1 MPKKNRPMD
10 QDGTPTLD
18 ELKMFF
24 QENDFTTA
32 VSGYN
37 FENASEEDNRFYLKI
52 KNLFGTTWNEQMKEL
67 TGTGSLANFSK
78 DAPVKCL
85 EKADED
91 LIAGTIMEILQDD
104 TLTEMYGQISAEV
117 VAEPLT
123 KELEKYAEEHEKSVD
138 DLTEEEVALVMDD
151 FSNHFFG
158 NAVNM
163 LQQTQSVP
171 EIMDISSKMAAHED
185 FASTKGRNYD
195 KIDFRRRWYHL
206 RAKIDTTLSYDEI
219 VENELADP
227 DSADAFSAIED
238 SMDQDE
244 LYQMLLS
251 AVCDNCDDDIDRQ
264 IILMCDEQL
273 TQKEIAEKLGYKSQG
288 AVSKRLKKL
297 RKKYSEIF
305 E

>member
-1 MPKKNRPMD
+1 MPKNKPMD

-18 ELKMFF
+18 ELKKFF

-32 VSGYN
+32 VSGYD
-37 FENASEEDNRFYLKI
+37 FENASEEDNRLYLKI
-52 KNLFGTTWNEQMKEL
+52 KNLFGTAWNGQMKEL

-91 LIAGTIMEILQDD
+91 LIAGTIMEILGDD
-104 TLTEMYGQISAEV
+104 AVTEMYGQISADV
-117 VAEPLT
+117 VAEPLA
-123 KELEKYAEEHEKSVD
+123 KEMEKYAEEHGKTVD
-138 DLTEEEVALVMDD
+138 DLTEEEIGLVMDD
-151 FSNHFFG
+151 FSTRFLG

-185 FASTKGRNYD
+185 FASTKGRNYE

-219 VENELADP
+219 VENEFADP
-227 DSADAFSAIED
+227 ESTAAFSTLEE

-244 LYQMLLS
+244 LYEMLLE
-251 AVCDNCDDDIDRQ
+251 AVCESCDDDIDRQ

>member
-1 MPKKNRPMD
+1 MPKKNKPMD
-10 QDGTPTLD
+10 QNGTPTLD
-18 ELKMFF
+18 ELKKFF

-32 VSGYN
+32 VSGYD
-37 FENASEEDNRFYLKI
+37 FENASEEDNRLYLKI
-52 KNLFGTTWNEQMKEL
+52 KNLFGTAWNGQMKEL

-91 LIAGTIMEILQDD
+91 LIAGTIMESLQDD

-117 VAEPLT
+117 VAEPLA
-123 KELEKYAEEHEKSVD
+123 KELEKYAEEHGKTVD
-138 DLTEEEVALVMDD
+138 DLTEEEIGLVMDD
-151 FSNHFFG
+151 FSNRFLG

-219 VENELADP
+219 VENEFADP
-227 DSADAFSAIED
+227 ESTAAFSTLED

-244 LYQMLLS
+244 LYQMLLG
-251 AVCDNCDDDIDRQ
+251 AVCDSCDDDIDRQ
-264 IILMCDEQL
+264 IIRMCDEQL
-273 TQKEIAEKLGYKSQG
+273 TQKEIAERLGYKSQG

-297 RKKYSEIF
+297 RKRYSEIF

>member
-1 MPKKNRPMD
+1 MPKNNKPMD

-18 ELKMFF
+18 ELKKFF

-32 VSGYN
+32 VSGFD
-37 FENASEEDNRFYLKI
+37 FENASEEDNQFYLKI
-52 KNLFGTTWNEQMKEL
+52 KNLFGTAWNEQMKEL

-123 KELEKYAEEHEKSVD
+123 KELEKYAEEHGKSVD
-138 DLTEEEVALVMDD
+138 DLTEEEVAWVMDD
-151 FSNHFFG
+151 FSNRFLG

-227 DSADAFSAIED
+227 DSADAFSAIEE

-244 LYQMLLS
+244 LYQILLG
-251 AVCDNCDDDIDRQ
+251 AVCDSCDDDIDRQ

-297 RKKYSEIF
+297 RKRYSEIF

>member
-1 MPKKNRPMD
+1 MPKKNKPMD

-18 ELKMFF
+18 ELKKFF

-32 VSGYN
+32 VSGFD
-37 FENASEEDNRFYLKI
+37 FEHASEEDNRLYLKI
-52 KNLFGTTWNEQMKEL
+52 KNIFGTSWNEQMKEL

-104 TLTEMYGQISAEV
+104 TLTEMYSQISAEV

-123 KELEKYAEEHEKSVD
+123 KELEKYAEEHGKTVD
-138 DLTEEEVALVMDD
+138 DLTEEEIGLVMDD
-151 FSNHFFG
+151 FSTRFLG

-219 VENELADP
+219 VENEFADP
-227 DSADAFSAIED
+227 ESTTAFSLIEE

-244 LYQMLLS
+244 LYQMLLD
-251 AVCDNCDDDIDRQ
+251 AVCDSCDDDIDRQ
-264 IILMCDEQL
+264 IILMCDEQF

-297 RKKYSEIF
+297 RKRYSEIF

>member
-10 QDGTPTLD
+10 QDGTPTLG
-18 ELKMFF
+18 ELKKFF
-24 QENDFTTA
+24 QEKDFTTA
-32 VSGYN
+32 VSGFD
-37 FENASEEDNRFYLKI
+37 FEHASEEDNQLYLKI
-52 KNLFGTTWNEQMKEL
+52 KNLFGTAWNGQMKEL

-91 LIAGTIMEILQDD
+91 LIVGTIMEILQDD

-117 VAEPLT
+117 VAEPLA
-123 KELEKYAEEHEKSVD
+123 KELEEYAEEHGKSVD
-138 DLTEEEVALVMDD
+138 DLTEEEVALIMDD
-151 FSNHFFG
+151 FSNLFLG
-158 NAVNM
+158 NAMNL

-219 VENELADP
+219 VENEFADP
-227 DSADAFSAIED
+227 ESTTAFSLIEE

-244 LYQMLLS
+244 LYQMLLD
-251 AVCDNCDDDIDRQ
+251 AVCDSCDDDIDRQ
-264 IILMCDEQL
+264 IILMCDEQF

-297 RKKYSEIF
+297 RKRYSEIF

>member
-1 MPKKNRPMD
+1 MPKKNKPMD
-10 QDGTPTLD
+10 QNGTPTLD
-18 ELKMFF
+18 ELKKFF
-24 QENDFTTA
+24 QDNDFTTA
-32 VSGYN
+32 VSGFD

-52 KNLFGTTWNEQMKEL
+52 KNIFGTAWNEQMKEL

-117 VAEPLT
+117 AAEPLA
-123 KELEKYAEEHEKSVD
+123 KEMKKYAEEHGKTVD
-138 DLTEEEVALVMDD
+138 DLTEEEIGLVMDD
-151 FSNHFFG
+151 FSNRFLG

-219 VENELADP
+219 VENEFADP
-227 DSADAFSAIED
+227 ESTAAFSTIEE

-244 LYQMLLS
+244 LYGMLLE
-251 AVCDNCDDDIDRQ
+251 AVCDSCDDDIDRQ

-297 RKKYSEIF
+297 RKRYSEIF

>member
-123 KELEKYAEEHEKSVD
+123 KELEKYAEEHGKTVD
-138 DLTEEEVALVMDD
+138 DLTEEEIGLVMDD
-151 FSNHFFG
+151 FSTRFLG

>member
-1 MPKKNRPMD
+1 MSKKNKPMD

-18 ELKMFF
+18 ELKKFF

-32 VSGYN
+32 VSGYD

-52 KNLFGTTWNEQMKEL
+52 KNIFGTAWNEQMKEL

-104 TLTEMYGQISAEV
+104 TLTEMYGQISADV
-117 VAEPLT
+117 VAEPLA
-123 KELEKYAEEHEKSVD
+123 KEMEKYAEEHGKTVD
-138 DLTEEEVALVMDD
+138 DLTEVEVALVMDD
-151 FSNHFFG
+151 FSNRFLG

-219 VENELADP
+219 VENEFADP
-227 DSADAFSAIED
+227 EATVAFSTIEE

-244 LYQMLLS
+244 LYGMLLE
-251 AVCDNCDDDIDRQ
+251 AVCESCDDDIDRQ

-297 RKKYSEIF
+297 RKRYSEIF

>member
-1 MPKKNRPMD
+1 MPKNKPMD

-18 ELKMFF
+18 ELKKFF

-32 VSGYN
+32 VSGYD
-37 FENASEEDNRFYLKI
+37 FENASEEDNRLYLKI
-52 KNLFGTTWNEQMKEL
+52 KNLFGTAWNGQMKEL

-117 VAEPLT
+117 AAEPLA
-123 KELEKYAEEHEKSVD
+123 KELEKYAEEHGKTVD
-138 DLTEEEVALVMDD
+138 DLTEEEIGLVMDD
-151 FSNHFFG
+151 FSNRFLG

-219 VENELADP
+219 VENEFADP
-227 DSADAFSAIED
+227 EATAAFSTIEE

-244 LYQMLLS
+244 LYQMLLE
-251 AVCDNCDDDIDRQ
+251 AVCDSCDDDIDRQ

>member
-1 MPKKNRPMD
+1 
-10 QDGTPTLD
+10 
-18 ELKMFF
+18 
-24 QENDFTTA
+24 
-32 VSGYN
+32 
-37 FENASEEDNRFYLKI
+37 
-52 KNLFGTTWNEQMKEL
+52 
-67 TGTGSLANFSK
+67 
-78 DAPVKCL
+78 
-85 EKADED
+85 
-91 LIAGTIMEILQDD
+91 MEILQDD

-123 KELEKYAEEHEKSVD
+123 KELAKYAEEHGKTVD
-138 DLTEEEVALVMDD
+138 DLTEEEIGLVMDD
-151 FSNHFFG
+151 FSNRFLG

-195 KIDFRRRWYHL
+195 KMDFRRRWYHL

-219 VENELADP
+219 VENEFADP
-227 DSADAFSAIED
+227 ESTAAFSTIEE

-244 LYQMLLS
+244 LYGMLLE
-251 AVCDNCDDDIDRQ
+251 AVCDSCDDDIDRQ

-273 TQKEIAEKLGYKSQG
+273 TQKEIAEKLGFKSQG

>member
-1 MPKKNRPMD
+1 MPKKNKPMD

-18 ELKMFF
+18 ELKKFF

-32 VSGYN
+32 VSGFD
-37 FENASEEDNRFYLKI
+37 FENASEEDNQFYLKI
-52 KNLFGTTWNEQMKEL
+52 KNIFGTAWNGQMKEL

-117 VAEPLT
+117 VAEPLA
-123 KELEKYAEEHEKSVD
+123 KEMEKYAEEHGKTVD
-138 DLTEEEVALVMDD
+138 DLTEEEIGLVMDD
-151 FSNHFFG
+151 FSNRFLG

-219 VENELADP
+219 VENEFADP
-227 DSADAFSAIED
+227 DSAAAFSAIED

-244 LYQMLLS
+244 LYQMLLD
-251 AVCDNCDDDIDRQ
+251 AVCDSCEDDIDRQ

>member
-1 MPKKNRPMD
+1 MPKNKPMD

-18 ELKMFF
+18 ELKKFF

-32 VSGYN
+32 VSGYD
-37 FENASEEDNRFYLKI
+37 FENASEEDNRLYLKI
-52 KNLFGTTWNEQMKEL
+52 KNLFGTAWNGQMKEL

-104 TLTEMYGQISAEV
+104 TLTEMYGQISADV
-117 VAEPLT
+117 VAEPLA
-123 KELEKYAEEHEKSVD
+123 KEMEKYAEEHGKTVD
-138 DLTEEEVALVMDD
+138 DLTEEEIGLVMDD
-151 FSNHFFG
+151 FSNRFLG

-219 VENELADP
+219 VENEFADP
-227 DSADAFSAIED
+227 ESTAAFSTLEE

-244 LYQMLLS
+244 LYQMLLE
-251 AVCDNCDDDIDRQ
+251 AVCESCDDDIDRQ

>member
-1 MPKKNRPMD
+1 MPQKNKPMD

-18 ELKMFF
+18 ELKKFF

-32 VSGYN
+32 VSGYD
-37 FENASEEDNRFYLKI
+37 FENASEEDNRLYFKI
-52 KNLFGTTWNEQMKEL
+52 MNTFGTAWNEQMKEL
-67 TGTGSLANFSK
+67 TGTGSLVNFSK

-85 EKADED
+85 ERADED

-123 KELEKYAEEHEKSVD
+123 KDLAKYAEEHGKTVD
-138 DLTEEEVALVMDD
+138 DLTEEEISLVMDD
-151 FSNHFFG
+151 FSNRFLG

-219 VENELADP
+219 VENEFADP
-227 DSADAFSAIED
+227 ESTAAFSTIEE

-244 LYQMLLS
+244 LYQMLLE
-251 AVCDNCDDDIDRQ
+251 AVCESCDDDIDRQ

-297 RKKYSEIF
+297 RKRYSEIF

>member
-1 MPKKNRPMD
+1 MPKNKPMD
-10 QDGTPTLD
+10 QDGSPTLD
-18 ELKMFF
+18 ELKKFF

-32 VSGYN
+32 VSGYD

-52 KNLFGTTWNEQMKEL
+52 KNIFGTAWNGQMKEL

-123 KELEKYAEEHEKSVD
+123 KELAEYAEEHGKTVD
-138 DLTEEEVALVMDD
+138 DLTEEEIGLVMDD
-151 FSNHFFG
+151 FSTWFLG

-219 VENELADP
+219 VENEFADP
-227 DSADAFSAIED
+227 ESTAAFSTLEE

-244 LYQMLLS
+244 LYGMLLE
-251 AVCDNCDDDIDRQ
+251 AVCESCDDDIDRQ

-297 RKKYSEIF
+297 RKRYSEIF

>member
-1 MPKKNRPMD
+1 MPKNKPMD

-18 ELKMFF
+18 ELKKFF

-32 VSGYN
+32 VSGYD
-37 FENASEEDNRFYLKI
+37 FENASEEDNQFYLKI
-52 KNLFGTTWNEQMKEL
+52 KNIFGTAWNEQMKEL

-117 VAEPLT
+117 VAEPLA
-123 KELEKYAEEHEKSVD
+123 KEMKKYAEEHGKTVD
-138 DLTEEEVALVMDD
+138 DLTEEEIGLVMDN
-151 FSNHFFG
+151 FSNRFLG

-171 EIMDISSKMAAHED
+171 EIMDISKKMAAHED

-219 VENELADP
+219 VENEFADP
-227 DSADAFSAIED
+227 ESTAAFSTLEE

-244 LYQMLLS
+244 LYGMLLE
-251 AVCDNCDDDIDRQ
+251 AVCNNCDDDIDRQ

>member
-1 MPKKNRPMD
+1 MPKNKPMD

-18 ELKMFF
+18 ELKKFF

-32 VSGYN
+32 VSGYD
-37 FENASEEDNRFYLKI
+37 FENASDEDNRLYLKI
-52 KNLFGTTWNEQMKEL
+52 KNTFGTAWNEQMKEL

-117 VAEPLT
+117 AAEPLA
-123 KELEKYAEEHEKSVD
+123 KEMKKYAEEHGKTVD
-138 DLTEEEVALVMDD
+138 DLTEEEIGLVMDD
-151 FSNHFFG
+151 FSTRFLG

-219 VENELADP
+219 VENEFADP
-227 DSADAFSAIED
+227 ESTAAFSTIEE

-244 LYQMLLS
+244 LYGMLLE
-251 AVCDNCDDDIDRQ
+251 AVCDSCDDDIDRQ

>member
-1 MPKKNRPMD
+1 MPKNKPMD

-18 ELKMFF
+18 ELKKFF
-24 QENDFTTA
+24 QENDYTTA
-32 VSGYN
+32 VSGYD
-37 FENASEEDNRFYLKI
+37 FENAPEEDNRFYLKI
-52 KNLFGTTWNEQMKEL
+52 KNIFGTAWNGQMKEL
-67 TGTGSLANFSK
+67 TGTGLLANFSK

-123 KELEKYAEEHEKSVD
+123 KELAEYAEEHGKTVD
-138 DLTEEEVALVMDD
+138 DLTEEEIGLVMDD
-151 FSNHFFG
+151 FSNRFLG

-219 VENELADP
+219 VENEFADP
-227 DSADAFSAIED
+227 ESTAAFSTIEE

-244 LYQMLLS
+244 LYGMLLE
-251 AVCDNCDDDIDRQ
+251 AVCESCDDDIDRQ

-297 RKKYSEIF
+297 RKRYSEIF

>member
-123 KELEKYAEEHEKSVD
+123 KELEKYAEEHGKTVD
-138 DLTEEEVALVMDD
+138 DLTEEEIGLVMDD

>member
-1 MPKKNRPMD
+1 MPKKNKPMD

-18 ELKMFF
+18 EMKKFF

-32 VSGYN
+32 VSGYD

-52 KNLFGTTWNEQMKEL
+52 KNIFGTAWNGQMKEL

-117 VAEPLT
+117 VAEPLA
-123 KELEKYAEEHEKSVD
+123 KEMEKYAEEHGKTVD
-138 DLTEEEVALVMDD
+138 DLTEEEIGLVMDD
-151 FSNHFFG
+151 FSNRFLG

-219 VENELADP
+219 VENEFADP
-227 DSADAFSAIED
+227 ESTAAFSTIEE

-244 LYQMLLS
+244 LYQMLLE
-251 AVCDNCDDDIDRQ
+251 AVCESCDDDIDRQ

-297 RKKYSEIF
+297 RKRYSEIF

>member
-1 MPKKNRPMD
+1 MSKKNKPMD

-18 ELKMFF
+18 ELKKFF

-32 VSGYN
+32 VSGYD
-37 FENASEEDNRFYLKI
+37 FENASEEDNQFYLKI
-52 KNLFGTTWNEQMKEL
+52 KNIFGTAWNEQMKEL

-117 VAEPLT
+117 VAEPLA
-123 KELEKYAEEHEKSVD
+123 KEMKKYAEEHGKTVD
-138 DLTEEEVALVMDD
+138 DLTEEEIGLVMDN
-151 FSNHFFG
+151 FSNRFLG

-171 EIMDISSKMAAHED
+171 EIMDISKKMAAHED

-219 VENELADP
+219 VENEFADP
-227 DSADAFSAIED
+227 ESTAAFSTLEE

-244 LYQMLLS
+244 LYGMLLE
-251 AVCDNCDDDIDRQ
+251 AVCNNCDDDIDRQ

>member
-10 QDGTPTLD
+10 QDGTPTLG
-18 ELKMFF
+18 ELKKFF
-24 QENDFTTA
+24 QEKDFTTA
-32 VSGYN
+32 VSGFD
-37 FENASEEDNRFYLKI
+37 FEHASEEDNQLYLKI
-52 KNLFGTTWNEQMKEL
+52 KNLFGTAWNGQMKEL

-91 LIAGTIMEILQDD
+91 LIVGTIMEILQDD

-117 VAEPLT
+117 VAEPLA
-123 KELEKYAEEHEKSVD
+123 KELEEYAEEHGKSVD
-138 DLTEEEVALVMDD
+138 DLTEEEVALIMDD
-151 FSNHFFG
+151 FSNLFLG
-158 NAVNM
+158 NAMNL

-227 DSADAFSAIED
+227 DSADAFSAIEE

-244 LYQMLLS
+244 LYGMLLD
-251 AVCDNCDDDIDRQ
+251 AVCDSCDNDIDRQ

-273 TQKEIAEKLGYKSQG
+273 TQKEIAERLGYKSQG

>member
-1 MPKKNRPMD
+1 MPKNKPMD

-18 ELKMFF
+18 ELKKFF

-32 VSGYN
+32 VSGYD
-37 FENASEEDNRFYLKI
+37 FENASEEDNRLYLKI
-52 KNLFGTTWNEQMKEL
+52 KNLFGTAWNGQMKEL

-91 LIAGTIMEILQDD
+91 LIAGTIMEILGDD
-104 TLTEMYGQISAEV
+104 AVTEMYGQISADV
-117 VAEPLT
+117 VAEPLA
-123 KELEKYAEEHEKSVD
+123 KEMEKYAEEHGKTVD
-138 DLTEEEVALVMDD
+138 DLTEEEIGLVMDD
-151 FSNHFFG
+151 FSNRFLG

-163 LQQTQSVP
+163 LQQTQSVH

-185 FASTKGRNYD
+185 FASTKGRNYE

-219 VENELADP
+219 VENEFADP
-227 DSADAFSAIED
+227 ESTAAFSTLEE

-244 LYQMLLS
+244 LYEMLLE
-251 AVCDNCDDDIDRQ
+251 AVCESCDDDIDRQ